1 MRNTVFRNIMVATD
15 GSERVRKAIF
25 TAVEVAKLSEAKLY
39 AVHVIELG
47 GYDSLIQSRSKEWN
61 EAIKDQLIAE
71 GKDATSYVE
80 NVGRAANV
88 KVESVILEGNP
99 AEEIVDFAEENDIGL
114 IVIGTQGRTGVHRF
128 LIGSVA
134 ENVIRQSNV
143 RVLVVRGEAIEKGK

>member
-1 MRNTVFRNIMVATD
+1 MKNTVFRNIMVATD
-15 GSERVRKAIF
+15 GSERVRKAIY

-39 AVHVIELG
+39 AVHVIGLG
-47 GYDSLIQSRSKEWN
+47 SYDSLIQSRNKEWN

-71 GKDATSYVE
+71 GKNATGYVE

-99 AEEIVDFAEENDIGL
+99 AEEIVDFAEENDIDL

-134 ENVIRQSNV
+134 ENVIRQSNKKY
-143 RVLVVRGEAIEKGK
+143 LS